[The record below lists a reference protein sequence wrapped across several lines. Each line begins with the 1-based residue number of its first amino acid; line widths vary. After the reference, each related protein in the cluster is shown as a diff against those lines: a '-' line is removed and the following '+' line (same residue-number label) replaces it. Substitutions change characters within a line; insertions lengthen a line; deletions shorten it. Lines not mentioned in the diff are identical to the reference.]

1 MLFPLDVKKF
11 IFVDADQV
19 NKRVSSNF
27 RIFFY
32 EVICF
37 IVKEARLFSFSSLF
51 TFLSVKSKRQK
62 DTPYFKIV
70 KVKMIGN

>member
-1 MLFPLDVKKF
+1 MKNF
-11 IFVDADQV
+11 I
-19 NKRVSSNF
+19 
-27 RIFFY
+27 IFFY